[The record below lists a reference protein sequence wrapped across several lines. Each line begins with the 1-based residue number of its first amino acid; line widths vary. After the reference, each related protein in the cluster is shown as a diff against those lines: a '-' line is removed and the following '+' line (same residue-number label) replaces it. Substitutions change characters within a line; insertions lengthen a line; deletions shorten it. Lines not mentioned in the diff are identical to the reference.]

1 MVSKDEIN
9 IISIIIG
16 HVKICEKGWVIYIYI
31 YIIKVKIERRD
42 Y

>member
-31 YIIKVKIERRD
+31 IKVKIERRD